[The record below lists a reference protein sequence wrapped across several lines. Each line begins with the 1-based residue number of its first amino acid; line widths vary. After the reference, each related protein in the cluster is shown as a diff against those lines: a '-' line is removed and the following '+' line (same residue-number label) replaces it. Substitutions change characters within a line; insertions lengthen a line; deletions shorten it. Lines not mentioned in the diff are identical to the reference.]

1 MNTKTDWIIVPLKNI
16 RLLLLGVVL
25 VLMIGGNLSHVFAG
39 PITFNTALP
48 VSKGQGIFRVQSKY
62 IRSTEDPGPM
72 NRELKV
78 WSLPVIGVFGL
89 TEKWALF
96 GIVPFLSKN
105 LEVTTPAGRRT
116 RKVDGLGDMR
126 FFARYTAWQQDE
138 PGRTFRIAPFMGIEV
153 PTGKNDEKDNMGRL
167 PQPLQL
173 GSGSWDPFLGIV
185 LTRQTLDWE
194 FDASASYQMNTK
206 ANDFRFGD
214 AARLDLSYQ
223 YRLWPRKLSSGVPGF
238 LYGVLESNLIW
249 QDKNELSGS
258 PVKDSGG
265 TILYLTPGLQ
275 YVTRRFVIEAAVQ
288 LPVVQD
294 LNGNSLENDFI
305 STLSFRVNF

>member
-1 MNTKTDWIIVPLKNI
+1 MNTKINWMIVLLKNI
-16 RLLLLGVVL
+16 RLLLGGVL
-25 VLMIGGNLSHVFAG
+25 LLMIGGSLSHVFAG

-62 IRSTEDPGPM
+62 IRSTGDPGPM
-72 NRELKV
+72 NRELEV
-78 WSLPVIGVFGL
+78 WSFPVIGVYGL
-89 TEKWALF
+89 TEKLALF
-96 GIVPFLSKN
+96 GVAPFLSKS
-105 LEVTTPAGRRT
+105 LEITTPAGKQT

-126 FFARYTAWQQDE
+126 FFARHTAWQWDE
-138 PGRTFRIAPFMGIEV
+138 PGRTLRIAPFMGIEV
-153 PTGKNDEKDNMGRL
+153 PTGKDDENDNIGRL
-167 PQPLQL
+167 SQPLQL

-194 FDASASYQMNTK
+194 LDTSISYQINTE

-214 AARLDLSYQ
+214 TARLDLSYQ
-223 YRLWPRKLSSGVPGF
+223 YRLWPWKLSSGVPGF

-249 QDKNELSGS
+249 LDKNELAGS
-258 PVKDSGG
+258 PVENSGG

-294 LNGNSLENDFI
+294 LNGNGLENDFI